1 MPVVEG
7 PFTVLTICTGNVNRS
22 ALAAALLE
30 RWASWYLPSDLADH
44 VRIASA
50 GLGAPAGA
58 RMGRRTSAIS
68 AALGADGSAHRAQ
81 QVTEELLRGADLVLV
96 ASSQQRVQVLQLV
109 PGALRTTFSIREA
122 GRIAAELAPWSTPA
136 AVDDLRQ
143 AVAAMADNRTAAAGA
158 EADDI
163 IDPQGKDDEAFLTM
177 ARQEVPALATLAT
190 ALFAMPPA
198 EAAAYAEAVEDP
210 SLLEGR
216 SRSHGAAGRHGA

>member
-22 ALAAALLE
+22 ALAAALLD
-30 RWASWYLPSDLADH
+30 RWASWYLPPDLADR
-44 VRIASA
+44 VLIASA

-68 AALGADGSAHRAQ
+68 EALGADGSAHRAQ
-81 QVTEELLRGADLVLV
+81 QLTEELLRRADLVLV
-96 ASSQQRVQVLQLV
+96 ASSRQRAQVLQLV
-109 PGALRTTFSIREA
+109 PAALRTTFSIREA
-122 GRIAAELAPWSTPA
+122 GRIAAALAPRSTPDG
-136 AVDDLRQ
+136 VDDLRKT
-143 AVAAMADNRTAAAGA
+143 VAAMADNRTAAAGD

-177 ARQEVPALATLAT
+177 ARQEVPALAALAI
-190 ALFAMPPA
+190 ALFGMPPA
-198 EAAAYAEAVEDP
+198 EAAAYAKAVEDP

-216 SRSHGAAGRHGA
+216 TPSDGVAGRHEA

>member
-22 ALAAALLE
+22 ALAAALLD
-30 RWASWYLPSDLADH
+30 RWASWYLPPDLADR
-44 VRIASA
+44 VLIASA

-68 AALGADGSAHRAQ
+68 EALGADGS
-81 QVTEELLRGADLVLV
+81 V
-96 ASSQQRVQVLQLV
+96 QLV
-109 PGALRTTFSIREA
+109 PAALRTTFSMREA
-122 GRIAAELAPWSTPA
+122 GRIAAALAPWSTPDG
-136 AVDDLRQ
+136 VDDLRQ
-143 AVAAMADNRTAAAGA
+143 TVAAMADNRTAAPGN

-177 ARQEVPALATLAT
+177 ARQEVPALATLAI

-210 SLLEGR
+210 SLLDGR
-216 SRSHGAAGRHGA
+216 SSSDGGAGRHEA